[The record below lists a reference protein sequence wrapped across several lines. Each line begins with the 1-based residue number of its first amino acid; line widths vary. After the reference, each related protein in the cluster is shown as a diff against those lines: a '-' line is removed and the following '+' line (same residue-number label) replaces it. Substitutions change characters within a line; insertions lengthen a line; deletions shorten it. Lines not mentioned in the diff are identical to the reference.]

1 MLVIHAMLQM
11 NSWEAIRGL
20 GVWLKQMI
28 GSTPLWITAAEAH
41 AKGSFETA
49 CDEYIKALEVIPSG
63 TVDSDLL
70 NAPVVDFIVNRV
82 SERNTINVETSVHE
96 NFCGVHEKHENFA

>member
-1 MLVIHAMLQM
+1 MLQI

-70 NAPVVDFIVNRV
+70 NAPVVDFIMNRV
-82 SERNTINVETSVHE
+82 SERNIYHKRR
-96 NFCGVHEKHENFA
+96 NFCT